1 MAMQK
6 SVILDIQTW
15 IDNNIDKPLRIN
27 DVAHR
32 AGYSKWHLQRLFHQI
47 IDIPLGVYIRNKK
60 LEGAAH
66 DLSAT
71 NESII
76 TISTRYGFDSQQTFT
91 GFLPENTVCRRAH
104 GVDTTKRMRGS
115 FPSATLSPP
124 SPRPSPRGEGESR
137 SRRP

>member
-66 DLSAT
+66 DLDLVRGRQRADA
-71 NESII
+71 EVAEAEVEALA
-76 TISTRYGFDSQQTFT
+76 R
-91 GFLPENTVCRRAH
+91 LRRVA
-104 GVDTTKRMRGS
+104 GG
-115 FPSATLSPP
+115 
-124 SPRPSPRGEGESR
+124 SR
-137 SRRP
+137 SLCEKI